1 MALRKWKYQIVISYL
16 TNHIQEGRK
25 LKNRMDK
32 QGQGAIGL
40 GVIMMVFITTIV
52 GVVLFQTVA
61 QEVGGTTST
70 VVQPNLTFTA
80 PANGARTDIAG
91 QELLS
96 TPVVSNGTGVI
107 LAGNYTV
114 DEIVSETTGVKTI
127 SFQTDDAHIAAGE
140 FNITYD
146 YGADGYI
153 DSSGARSMALL
164 IPLFFALGIAFVAL
178 SPTLRSDLLSKMG
191 R

>member
-153 DSSGARSMALL
+153 DSSGARSMAL
-164 IPLFFALGIAFVAL
+164 
-178 SPTLRSDLLSKMG
+178 
-191 R
+191 

>member
-1 MALRKWKYQIVISYL
+1 
-16 TNHIQEGRK
+16 
-25 LKNRMDK
+25 MDK
-32 QGQGAIGL
+32 KAQGAIEL
-40 GVIMMVFITTIV
+40 GAIMVVFITAIV

-61 QEVGGTTST
+61 QEVGSTTNT
-70 VVQPNLTFTA
+70 IVQPNLTFTA
-80 PANGARTDIAG
+80 PANGDRVDIAG

-96 TPVVSNGTGVI
+96 TPVVSNATYIIGD
-107 LAGNYTV
+107 GNYTV

-127 SFQTDDAHIAAGE
+127 SFRTDDALIAGGE